1 MHVPFVSLKFFSSCK
16 LSMST
21 SRNRSRRRVWR
32 PKCAGDDK
40 SVTTATDW
48 SPTIHDQS
56 DGPRGQNNETRTCYA
71 FAAATAVR
79 SAQMRIFGRA
89 VERHEKLV
97 KEIAD
102 RFGTDGADLN
112 EVLAWLCP
120 LKNLQYDEITPDDAE
135 WLLQGQETLSRVVL
149 AGFSGKLEEI

>member
-1 MHVPFVSLKFFSSCK
+1 MLLLFRRSLSQVASFPMK
-16 LSMST
+16 T

-40 SVTTATDW
+40 SITTATDW
-48 SPTIHDQS
+48 SPTIHDQD

-89 VERHEKLV
+89 VERHAKLV
-97 KEIAD
+97 KEITD

-120 LKNLQYDEITPDDAE
+120 LKNLHYDEITPDDAE

-149 AGFSGKLEEI
+149 AGFSLL

>member
-1 MHVPFVSLKFFSSCK
+1 
-16 LSMST
+16 
-21 SRNRSRRRVWR
+21 
-32 PKCAGDDK
+32 
-40 SVTTATDW
+40 
-48 SPTIHDQS
+48 
-56 DGPRGQNNETRTCYA
+56 
-71 FAAATAVR
+71 
-79 SAQMRIFGRA
+79 MRIFGRA